1 MTDPVHLRKE
11 FKPIM
16 AGVSAFS
23 STDQTTPAQVAAAVM
38 AVLREM
44 SGASSLGIPTN
55 QRRSKSH
62 TSVESIGSSADPS
75 VYQFPGT
82 LLLERHVYE
91 IPFGIREIAIF
102 PKTVVTPLAREILR
116 KKSISL
122 RWAGS
127 AGLAGRSPRAV
138 AQWSI
143 LRLSDS
149 AQASSIESLM
159 AGRAGEGWEL
169 GGRSLKNIL
178 EWVQES
184 DGRHVGVLTDVG
196 CVTVWRLQQAGVRS
210 AEVRSSQDVEHI
222 VHHFAPRALVVEP
235 ARMPIHEVKQIFQVW
250 QRMGLVSATPD
261 LLNARGQEEA
271 SQ

>member
-1 MTDPVHLRKE
+1 
-11 FKPIM
+11 M
-16 AGVSAFS
+16 AGASAFS

-44 SGASSLGIPTN
+44 SGAASLASPAD
-55 QRRSKSH
+55 QRRSERPASPGL
-62 TSVESIGSSADPS
+62 TDQSSDPS
-75 VYQFPGT
+75 VYQFHGT
-82 LLLERHVYE
+82 LLLERHAYE
-91 IPFGIREIAIF
+91 IPFGIREISIF

-116 KKSISL
+116 KKGVSL
-122 RWAGS
+122 QWAGS
-127 AGLAGRSPRAV
+127 VGMAGRSSRAA

-143 LRLSDS
+143 LRLSDTT
-149 AQASSIESLM
+149 QAASIESLM

-169 GGRSLKNIL
+169 GGRSLKNML
-178 EWVQES
+178 EWIQES
-184 DGRHVGVLTDVG
+184 DGRHVGVLTNVG

-250 QRMGLVSATPD
+250 RRMGLVNASPD